1 MLNTFMS
8 LEAQR
13 VTALKDLDKLENL
26 KAAAKKRPYKF
37 IKQLQKGELVSLV
50 KSLWGSRMFYTLII
64 ACTYCCTYLYLLF
77 SIGLQNW

>member
-37 IKQLQKGELVSLV
+37 IKQLQKGELVSL
-50 KSLWGSRMFYTLII
+50 WGSMFYTLII
-64 ACTYCCTYLYLLF
+64 ACTYCLYLL
-77 SIGLQNW
+77 LYLLVPTV